1 MWEGSPYL
9 ELLGHSHPGAPYRGL
24 ESSVEPQ
31 KRALVLDGRGFRTRV
46 EIGISRL
53 AQTVGADLGGSVK
66 GENTEAQ
73 DRLTIRIRGPSSL
86 LQVPGTVRGSRAQR
100 KHFCDSEVPRQD
112 DKCPVQYVTHRTM
125 TGGWKALT
133 LSQLALRGQE
143 GVFRWKGEGKG
154 NPTCV
159 QTMLTSA
166 HHLLPTPSFPG
177 FSQVATEERAAGL
190 GWLHPLSGVPNAKL
204 GNRAGTSQNRRLF
217 LNPNGACFFPGP
229 GVHPLSFVR
238 SCRGPVFPSTSTPQA
253 LTGAI

>member
-1 MWEGSPYL
+1 MWEGSPYVQ
-9 ELLGHSHPGAPYRGL
+9 LLSHSHPGAPYRGL

-86 LQVPGTVRGSRAQR
+86 LLQAPGTVRGSRAQR
-100 KHFCDSEVPRQD
+100 KHFYDSEVPRQD
-112 DKCPVQYVTHRTM
+112 DKYPVRYVTHRTM

-133 LSQLALRGQE
+133 LSQLALIGQE

-177 FSQVATEERAAGL
+177 FSQVATRGEGSRAWMASPFEWCPQCQAG
-190 GWLHPLSGVPNAKL
+190 
-204 GNRAGTSQNRRLF
+204 
-217 LNPNGACFFPGP
+217 
-229 GVHPLSFVR
+229 
-238 SCRGPVFPSTSTPQA
+238 
-253 LTGAI
+253 